1 MNIDDVYCYHSLRAA
16 QQFSAPLY
24 VHRGQFK
31 AIEPFAEG
39 ITEVY
44 LVNLQRRKDRLDR
57 FKTAHPNIKSK
68 VYVSPAV
75 DGRTLTLSPK
85 LVECFRN
92 NDFKWKKAVMG
103 CALSHLA
110 LWEKLANDPLSSS
123 YLILEDDVRLE
134 HDWLTKWHTIAKSIP
149 PGTDVIY
156 LGGVLPPNKA
166 GLPHFT
172 EPVNQHFARVA
183 MNSIFGGGPRRYF
196 HFCNYSYILTQRGA
210 QKLVKLVMERGI
222 YTSGDHMIVNNGDYL
237 NICFTTPLLATCMQ
251 EDDPI
256 YQKSEFNNFD
266 RVDSFDSDLWNNTD
280 CFTPEEV
287 RASTE
292 VTETQSNTVNPA
304 IVEANNA
311 FLQAVVKNNQTVLKV
326 SLQRLFSLWENSTES
341 QMQACKSMF
350 ALVVKYAANPEN
362 PKQAFTADIHTW
374 LSKPTTPSFMKA
386 AWQEAGLQETT
397 VVTVATATT
406 ATTVAITSPF
416 HSLPIFH
423 LTLHK
428 PSTFLETEYLAHLLQ
443 RPIEFIEVNQTTDIP
458 DGGTLIYQKIPG
470 KQHEIA
476 RLFTSVLDQIH
487 ALGRTVRLL
496 HYSDEFGNDL
506 IDLYNHPAVKHVFRN
521 YTRTDLH
528 KYKNVTVLPLG
539 YTNHRGGYTNNGTT
553 AIKDRKLL
561 WSFVGSADRPGR
573 IEALTALKTIN
584 KPHLCELKETWSTP
598 NKCDATTY
606 VKILQDTIFVPCLRG
621 SCALE
626 SYRMYEALEHGA
638 IPVYVASESPHGMA
652 DEYKALFNSNSKC
665 PLLAFP
671 SWEAA
676 ATILPKLAENA
687 EVLEKHRKTVL
698 DWWQSVKDHM
708 TTVLTRE
715 IGNSH

>member
-1 MNIDDVYCYHSLRAA
+1 
-16 QQFSAPLY
+16 
-24 VHRGQFK
+24 
-31 AIEPFAEG
+31 
-39 ITEVY
+39 
-44 LVNLQRRKDRLDR
+44 
-57 FKTAHPNIKSK
+57 
-68 VYVSPAV
+68 
-75 DGRTLTLSPK
+75 
-85 LVECFRN
+85 
-92 NDFKWKKAVMG
+92 
-103 CALSHLA
+103 
-110 LWEKLANDPLSSS
+110 
-123 YLILEDDVRLE
+123 
-134 HDWLTKWHTIAKSIP
+134 
-149 PGTDVIY
+149 
-156 LGGVLPPNKA
+156 
-166 GLPHFT
+166 
-172 EPVNQHFARVA
+172 
-183 MNSIFGGGPRRYF
+183 
-196 HFCNYSYILTQRGA
+196 
-210 QKLVKLVMERGI
+210 
-222 YTSGDHMIVNNGDYL
+222 MIVNNGDYL
-237 NICFTTPLLATCMQ
+237 NIYFTTPLLATCMQ

-287 RASTE
+287 RATTGVVE
-292 VTETQSNTVNPA
+292 TVTPESNPEKPA
-304 IVEANNA
+304 ISSAIVDANNA
-311 FLQAVVKNNQTVLKV
+311 FLQAVVGNNTTLLKL

-341 QMQACKSMF
+341 QIQGYKSMF
-350 ALVVKYAANPEN
+350 ALVVKYASA
-362 PKQAFTADIHTW
+362 QALTADIQAW
-374 LSKPTTPSFMKA
+374 LSKPTTPSVLRA
-386 AWQEAGLQETT
+386 ALLEAGLQDAAE
-397 VVTVATATT
+397 TVATATT
-406 ATTVAITSPF
+406 VAVRPF
-416 HSLPIFH
+416 KSYPIYH
-423 LTLHK
+423 LTLHR
-428 PSTFLETEYLAHLLQ
+428 PSTFLETDYLAHLLQ

-458 DGGTLIYQKIPG
+458 DGGMIVYQKIPG

-487 ALGRTVRLL
+487 ALGRTVQLL
-496 HYSDEFGNDL
+496 HYSDEFANDL

-539 YTNHRGGYTNNGTT
+539 YTNHRSGYTNNGTP

-584 KPHLCELKETWSTP
+584 KPYLCELKETWSTP

-621 SCALE
+621 SCSLE
-626 SYRMYEALEHGA
+626 SYRMYEALEQGA

-652 DEYKALFNSNSKC
+652 DEYKALFTNNTKC

-698 DWWQSVKDHM
+698 DWWKSVKEQM

-715 IGNSH
+715 IGSSQ